1 MNQHSSRSHSVFTI
15 TIECAGE
22 ATQQHVRRGCLHL
35 VDLAGSERQ
44 KKTEATGERL
54 NEAKR
59 INLSLSALGNVIKA
73 LVDGKGGVFLQRFAV
88 KESCIHMRARHTSGT
103 LSACCLLFKI

>member
-1 MNQHSSRSHSVFTI
+1 MLFQEGKKHRAVGAQKMNQHSSRSHSVFTI
-15 TIECAGE
+15 TVECAGE
-22 ATQQHVRRGCLHL
+22 TTQQHVRRGCLNL

-44 KKTEATGERL
+44 KKTEATGETL

-73 LVDGKGGVFLQRFAV
+73 LVDGKGSALIWCYA
-88 KESCIHMRARHTSGT
+88 ARE
-103 LSACCLLFKI
+103 